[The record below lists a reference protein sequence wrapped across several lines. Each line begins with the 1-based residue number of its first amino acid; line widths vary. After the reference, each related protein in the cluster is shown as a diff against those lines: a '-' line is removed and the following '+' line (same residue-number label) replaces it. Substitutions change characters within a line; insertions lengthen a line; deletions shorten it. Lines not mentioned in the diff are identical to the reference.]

1 MLSNSRDSL
10 GSIEGM
16 ITEGQTSQAI
26 DEILGHYKKEKKN
39 LIPLLQEVQTKLGYL
54 PRKALQEIAD
64 FLEMPAIEVWGVA
77 TFYNQFRFVPLGKY
91 HTTVC
96 MGTACHLAGGRLIL
110 EALEREIDIKVGE
123 TAEDGNFSLER
134 VACIGCCMLAPV
146 IVIKDK
152 IYPKMTP
159 FKVEEALILYKQE
172 AQGELKEGKSK
183 SKS

>member
-1 MLSNSRDSL
+1 
-10 GSIEGM
+10 M
-16 ITEGQTSQAI
+16 ITEEQASQAVA
-26 DEILGHYKKEKKN
+26 EISGHYKREKKN
-39 LIPLLQEVQTKLGYL
+39 LSPLLQEVQTRLGYL

-64 FLEMPAIEVWGVA
+64 FLKISDVEVWGVA

-91 HTTVC
+91 HTVVC

-110 EALEREIDIKVGE
+110 EALERELGIKVGE

-146 IVIKDK
+146 IVVKGK
-152 IYPKMTP
+152 IHPKMTP
-159 FKVEEALILYKQE
+159 FKVEEALIPYRQE
-172 AQGELKEGKSK
+172 AQGELKQGKSN

>member
-1 MLSNSRDSL
+1 
-10 GSIEGM
+10 M
-16 ITEGQTSQAI
+16 ITEEQASQAVAR
-26 DEILGHYKKEKKN
+26 ILSLHEKEKKN

-54 PRKALQEIAD
+54 PQKAMQEIAD
-64 FLEMPAIEVWGVA
+64 FLEMTEVEVWGVA

-91 HTTVC
+91 HTMVC

-110 EALEREIDIKVGE
+110 EALERELGIKVGE

-152 IYPKMTP
+152 IHPKMTP
-159 FKVEEALILYKQE
+159 FKVEESLVSYKQE
-172 AQGELKEGKSK
+172 AQSEKS
-183 SKS
+183 